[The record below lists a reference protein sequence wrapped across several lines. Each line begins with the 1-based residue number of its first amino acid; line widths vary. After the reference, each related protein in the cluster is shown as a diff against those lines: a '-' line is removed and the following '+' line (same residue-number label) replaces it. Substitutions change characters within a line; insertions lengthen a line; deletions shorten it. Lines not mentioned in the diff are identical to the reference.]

1 MEDKEAGLGKRKGTA
16 AFVTTFVQMRVWPWL
31 LGITWPC
38 RAATNLGT
46 ALCSACVRWI
56 LIMISLFIEL
66 RFYSLGESDLKRH
79 VS

>member
-16 AFVTTFVQMRVWPWL
+16 AFVTTFVQARVWPWL

-46 ALCSACVRWI
+46 ALHAAYVHWI
-56 LIMISLFIEL
+56 LIMISLFMN
-66 RFYSLGESDLKRH
+66 
-79 VS
+79 